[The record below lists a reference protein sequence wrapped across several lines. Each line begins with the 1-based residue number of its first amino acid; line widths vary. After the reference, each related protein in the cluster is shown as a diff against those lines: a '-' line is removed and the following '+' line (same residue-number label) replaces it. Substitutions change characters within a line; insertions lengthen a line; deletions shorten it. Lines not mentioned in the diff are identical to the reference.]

1 MVTSCVG
8 ITAAQMKVLRTF
20 GGDKTSF
27 TRLLRC
33 LSPLGDAPGC
43 TTYDDSG
50 ARLVCLKGEVTRSE
64 LRERHGLVSDVGKTS
79 LEGASNRNPR

>member
-8 ITAAQMKVLRTF
+8 VTAAQMKVLRTF

-50 ARLVCLKGEVTRSE
+50 ARLVFERRGDAERAPGEAWFGFRRGHNVAGGR
-64 LRERHGLVSDVGKTS
+64 VGPQPK
-79 LEGASNRNPR
+79 